1 MYILSMINRP
11 LELHT
16 LLKLLKANP
25 VVGVLGARQVGKTTL
40 ARLLQKQ
47 IKSET
52 HYYDLENPEDAA
64 QFHEPMLLLKPLKG
78 VIIID
83 EIQRIPGLFQILRV
97 LADRKNISSRFLV
110 LGSASP
116 VLLRQSS
123 ESLAGRIAYHELK
136 GFSMEEVGIFNHEKL
151 WLRGG
156 FPKSYLLLSLAQSHD
171 WRQNFIKTFLERD
184 LPQLGSQIQS
194 TTLRRF
200 WSMLAH
206 YHGQIWNA
214 SEFGRSFGVADTTV
228 RNYLD
233 LFTSA
238 LVIRQLQPWHEN
250 IRKRQVKSPK
260 VYFVD
265 SGLLHTILNIRTQS
279 DLLGHPKIG
288 ASWEGFAIE
297 QIRHHLGANQEE
309 CFFWATHSGAELDL
323 FVIRGKKRLGFEIKR
338 TSSPR
343 VTSSMSSAL
352 KNLNLKSLDVI
363 HAGDKTFP
371 LAKNIRAVSMQ
382 RLTQDIKPLN

>member
-233 LFTSA
+233 LFTAA
-238 LVIRQLQPWHEN
+238 LVMRQLQPWHEN

>member
-1 MYILSMINRP
+1 MINRP

-233 LFTSA
+233 LFTAA
-238 LVIRQLQPWHEN
+238 LVMRQLQPWHEN